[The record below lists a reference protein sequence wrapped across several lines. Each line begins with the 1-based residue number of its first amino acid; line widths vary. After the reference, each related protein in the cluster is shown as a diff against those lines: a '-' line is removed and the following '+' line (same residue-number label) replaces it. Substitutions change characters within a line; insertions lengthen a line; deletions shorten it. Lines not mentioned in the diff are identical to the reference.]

1 MWIRVCD
8 DAREV
13 IETHKRKADFKEPGF

>member
-8 DAREV
+8 DAGEV
-13 IETHKRKADFKEPGF
+13 IETHEKADFKEPGF